1 MGDKDS
7 LVDICLR
14 VGGAFVPKRVTKN
27 RQLLCWCGGWCYWK
41 RKVQVSK
48 LDVHLIRTAA
58 IHGFVNGDMDVPM
71 HYSCWY
77 RQKGKTFN
85 TGKRELVN
93 SEEVKGLL
101 ETVNEEGYVEVFV
114 TTEAPSKPIQEA
126 QPNPAKTKKKDK
138 KVESSNTSTIRR
150 SPRFKKTETEQREE
164 SPPRKASANA
174 KVLRF
179 DEEKD
184 DGCEGSGYSSSD
196 LSDEGQDWEPGE
208 EEFDEGDEEWYIEG
222 SKEILAKVN
231 KSLRK
236 GLESAVDDRV
246 GKDKRVELRNDLD
259 VGKPKVNPESDADS
273 DDSRSLCGSDE
284 EQDYAPWFNADV
296 DFDNPIK
303 LKLNQKFSNA
313 SVLRRA
319 LRLHAIQNRY
329 EFYYLHNDSTRV
341 TVQCRYRCGCEF
353 NSYTCRMPACT
364 CVGGVKCQFK
374 VFASKL
380 VKQQTWQ
387 IKTLNLDH
395 SCFRVKKNKM
405 LTAEYIAER
414 YLEEFRSNPGWRI
427 KEIRARILNDLGVDV
442 SYYKAWL
449 ARCRAK
455 LLIFGSAREQYA
467 RVWDYGKA
475 VMKYNPGSGCN
486 VVVDGIDRPE
496 PPLFMRMFICLRPLR
511 DGFAKGCRPLIG
523 LDGCHLKGAFPGQIL
538 VAVAKDGN
546 NNLFPLAWA
555 TVEIENQET
564 WGWFLE
570 SLMSMFTHDQGAGLT
585 IMSDRQKGLIKA
597 MADVIPKAE
606 QRFCVRHIWANFK
619 LNFTGSTFKELFW
632 RAARATTIFEH
643 EIAMESI
650 KFLDEEAYEYLIN
663 IPPHHWSRHAFTP
676 NCKSNMLLNNMC
688 ETFNAVIRPARDKPI
703 LTQMEWM
710 RRYIM
715 NRNNEKWEDSKTV
728 THNLV
733 PYVRHVLGRIDFV
746 ARSCVVQPSRGNTFE
761 VQLKDD
767 QVLVDLDKETCTCYH
782 WELTGI
788 PCVHAYACILD
799 MRGDIEAVVDPYY
812 TMDTYRSAYEPAVQP
827 MPGPKH
833 WERVRM
839 REPLP
844 PSVKVQPGRPKS
856 KKRKL
861 EPGECSSS
869 GGQASTKRKKQCSN
883 CEGFRHYAKTC
894 KVPAA
899 PATELIKSAGRPP
912 LNTPWMVEE
921 RKKKEIRAAKKSAIG
936 AGPNSIGNKKF
947 PQEQEGCLPFSK
959 RPQPQSSSA
968 QHSSAQPSSSQPS
981 SSQPASSHPAS
992 SQPKRKTR
1000 SSSSQPTTAT
1010 CVVTRARLQSLNN
1023 LTQ

>member
-114 TTEAPSKPIQEA
+114 TTEAPSQPIQEA

-184 DGCEGSGYSSSD
+184 DGCEGSGYSSS
-196 LSDEGQDWEPGE
+196 
-208 EEFDEGDEEWYIEG
+208 
-222 SKEILAKVN
+222 
-231 KSLRK
+231 
-236 GLESAVDDRV
+236 
-246 GKDKRVELRNDLD
+246 
-259 VGKPKVNPESDADS
+259 
-273 DDSRSLCGSDE
+273 
-284 EQDYAPWFNADV
+284 
-296 DFDNPIK
+296 
-303 LKLNQKFSNA
+303 
-313 SVLRRA
+313 
-319 LRLHAIQNRY
+319 
-329 EFYYLHNDSTRV
+329 
-341 TVQCRYRCGCEF
+341 
-353 NSYTCRMPACT
+353 
-364 CVGGVKCQFK
+364 
-374 VFASKL
+374 
-380 VKQQTWQ
+380 
-387 IKTLNLDH
+387 
-395 SCFRVKKNKM
+395 
-405 LTAEYIAER
+405 
-414 YLEEFRSNPGWRI
+414 
-427 KEIRARILNDLGVDV
+427 
-442 SYYKAWL
+442 
-449 ARCRAK
+449 
-455 LLIFGSAREQYA
+455 
-467 RVWDYGKA
+467 
-475 VMKYNPGSGCN
+475 
-486 VVVDGIDRPE
+486 
-496 PPLFMRMFICLRPLR
+496 
-511 DGFAKGCRPLIG
+511 
-523 LDGCHLKGAFPGQIL
+523 
-538 VAVAKDGN
+538 
-546 NNLFPLAWA
+546 
-555 TVEIENQET
+555 
-564 WGWFLE
+564 
-570 SLMSMFTHDQGAGLT
+570 
-585 IMSDRQKGLIKA
+585 
-597 MADVIPKAE
+597 
-606 QRFCVRHIWANFK
+606 
-619 LNFTGSTFKELFW
+619 
-632 RAARATTIFEH
+632 
-643 EIAMESI
+643 
-650 KFLDEEAYEYLIN
+650 
-663 IPPHHWSRHAFTP
+663 
-676 NCKSNMLLNNMC
+676 
-688 ETFNAVIRPARDKPI
+688 
-703 LTQMEWM
+703 
-710 RRYIM
+710 
-715 NRNNEKWEDSKTV
+715 
-728 THNLV
+728 
-733 PYVRHVLGRIDFV
+733 DFV

-883 CEGFRHYAKTC
+883 CGGYRHYAKTC

-968 QHSSAQPSSSQPS
+968 KHSSAQPSSSQPS
-981 SSQPASSHPAS
+981 SAQPSSSQPAS

-1010 CVVTRARLQSLNN
+1010 GVVTRARLQSLNN

>member
-1 MGDKDS
+1 
-7 LVDICLR
+7 
-14 VGGAFVPKRVTKN
+14 
-27 RQLLCWCGGWCYWK
+27 
-41 RKVQVSK
+41 
-48 LDVHLIRTAA
+48 
-58 IHGFVNGDMDVPM
+58 
-71 HYSCWY
+71 
-77 RQKGKTFN
+77 
-85 TGKRELVN
+85 
-93 SEEVKGLL
+93 
-101 ETVNEEGYVEVFV
+101 
-114 TTEAPSKPIQEA
+114 
-126 QPNPAKTKKKDK
+126 
-138 KVESSNTSTIRR
+138 
-150 SPRFKKTETEQREE
+150 
-164 SPPRKASANA
+164 
-174 KVLRF
+174 
-179 DEEKD
+179 
-184 DGCEGSGYSSSD
+184 
-196 LSDEGQDWEPGE
+196 
-208 EEFDEGDEEWYIEG
+208 
-222 SKEILAKVN
+222 
-231 KSLRK
+231 
-236 GLESAVDDRV
+236 
-246 GKDKRVELRNDLD
+246 
-259 VGKPKVNPESDADS
+259 
-273 DDSRSLCGSDE
+273 
-284 EQDYAPWFNADV
+284 
-296 DFDNPIK
+296 
-303 LKLNQKFSNA
+303 
-313 SVLRRA
+313 
-319 LRLHAIQNRY
+319 
-329 EFYYLHNDSTRV
+329 
-341 TVQCRYRCGCEF
+341 
-353 NSYTCRMPACT
+353 
-364 CVGGVKCQFK
+364 
-374 VFASKL
+374 
-380 VKQQTWQ
+380 
-387 IKTLNLDH
+387 
-395 SCFRVKKNKM
+395 
-405 LTAEYIAER
+405 
-414 YLEEFRSNPGWRI
+414 
-427 KEIRARILNDLGVDV
+427 
-442 SYYKAWL
+442 
-449 ARCRAK
+449 
-455 LLIFGSAREQYA
+455 
-467 RVWDYGKA
+467 
-475 VMKYNPGSGCN
+475 
-486 VVVDGIDRPE
+486 
-496 PPLFMRMFICLRPLR
+496 
-511 DGFAKGCRPLIG
+511 
-523 LDGCHLKGAFPGQIL
+523 
-538 VAVAKDGN
+538 
-546 NNLFPLAWA
+546 
-555 TVEIENQET
+555 
-564 WGWFLE
+564 
-570 SLMSMFTHDQGAGLT
+570 
-585 IMSDRQKGLIKA
+585 

-676 NCKSNMLLNNMC
+676 NCKSNMLLINMC

-767 QVLVDLDKETCTCYH
+767 QVLVDLDKETCTCNH

-799 MRGDIEAVVDPYY
+799 MRGDIEAAVDPYY
-812 TMDTYRSAYEPAVQP
+812 TMDTYKSAYEPAVQP

-844 PSVKVQPGRPKS
+844 PSIKVQPGRPKS

-861 EPGECSSS
+861 ELGECSSS

-883 CEGFRHYAKTC
+883 CGGFGHYAKTC

-981 SSQPASSHPAS
+981 SAQPSSSQPASSQPAS

-1010 CVVTRARLQSLNN
+1010 GVVTRARLQSLNN

>member
-114 TTEAPSKPIQEA
+114 TTEAPSQPIQEA

-329 EFYYLHNDSTRV
+329 EFYYLHNDSKRI

-650 KFLDEEAYEYLIN
+650 KFLDEEE
-663 IPPHHWSRHAFTP
+663 
-676 NCKSNMLLNNMC
+676 
-688 ETFNAVIRPARDKPI
+688 RD
-703 LTQMEWM
+703 
-710 RRYIM
+710 
-715 NRNNEKWEDSKTV
+715 
-728 THNLV
+728 
-733 PYVRHVLGRIDFV
+733 
-746 ARSCVVQPSRGNTFE
+746 
-761 VQLKDD
+761 
-767 QVLVDLDKETCTCYH
+767 
-782 WELTGI
+782 
-788 PCVHAYACILD
+788 
-799 MRGDIEAVVDPYY
+799 
-812 TMDTYRSAYEPAVQP
+812 
-827 MPGPKH
+827 
-833 WERVRM
+833 
-839 REPLP
+839 
-844 PSVKVQPGRPKS
+844 
-856 KKRKL
+856 
-861 EPGECSSS
+861 
-869 GGQASTKRKKQCSN
+869 
-883 CEGFRHYAKTC
+883 
-894 KVPAA
+894 
-899 PATELIKSAGRPP
+899 
-912 LNTPWMVEE
+912 
-921 RKKKEIRAAKKSAIG
+921 
-936 AGPNSIGNKKF
+936 
-947 PQEQEGCLPFSK
+947 
-959 RPQPQSSSA
+959 
-968 QHSSAQPSSSQPS
+968 
-981 SSQPASSHPAS
+981 
-992 SQPKRKTR
+992 
-1000 SSSSQPTTAT
+1000 
-1010 CVVTRARLQSLNN
+1010 
-1023 LTQ
+1023 